1 MALINV
7 AIPEQNFEL
16 VGRQIGIVLKTE
28 LDNQFDITADEDL
41 EGINVFSER
50 RVPFD
55 KEDVPAVN
63 ITLFEGDYDNQ
74 NTVAR
79 DGHYDFLIDVYHKSK
94 ATDDVDGDTA
104 SALKLHRL
112 MGVIAFILEDPQ
124 YRTLGIPAP
133 SIASTKVSKIR
144 IEQPDT
150 RDESTHLIMGRIV
163 FNVRVCEG
171 TILIDPI
178 PLGSYKTE
186 VCLNGS
192 AKGYIF
198 SEKLP

>member
-7 AIPEQNFEL
+7 AIPEQRFEL
-16 VGRQIGIVLKTE
+16 IGRQIGIILKEE
-28 LDNQFDITADEDL
+28 LDNQFTITSDPDIESV
-41 EGINVFSER
+41 NVYSER

-55 KEDVPAVN
+55 KEDVPAIN
-63 ITLFEGDYDNQ
+63 ITLFEGDFDNQ
-74 NTVAR
+74 NTRSA
-79 DGHYDFLIDVYHKSK
+79 DGHYDYLIDVYHKAK
-94 ATDDVDGDTA
+94 ATDDIDGDTS
-104 SALKLHRL
+104 SAFKLQKL
-112 MGVIAFILEDPQ
+112 MGKVIFILEDPQ
-124 YRTLGIPAP
+124 YRTLAIPTP
-133 SIASTKVSKIR
+133 SLSSTKVSKMR

-163 FNVRVCEG
+163 FNVRACMG

-186 VCLNGS
+186 VCLNAS
-192 AKGYIF
+192 DKGYIF